1 MASFCPSCGLKASL
15 GDIFCSSCGRKFDQ
29 KSAEISERPSNL
41 ESKVAVNCPSCFTPQ
56 FEGAAT
62 CTACGFKMQD
72 DEANLR
78 ADGHGGSLEQSSA
91 EQPEKKKKGFPVF
104 RFLLISLVIVFFL
117 WTLTRQEATPPPTQV
132 TDAPFENNDDLGGA
146 TLGEANA
153 LSRAQTY
160 LGTMAFS
167 KTGLEKQLEFE
178 GYSAEEAQYATSRVG
193 ANWNEQAALKA
204 AEYLRSMSFSKEGL
218 IDQLL
223 FEGFTRSQA
232 EYGAQAV
239 GY

>member
-15 GDIFCSSCGRKFDQ
+15 GDMFCSSCGRKFDQ
-29 KSAEISERPSNL
+29 KSAEIGERPGSL
-41 ESKVAVNCPSCFTPQ
+41 ESKVAVSCPSCFTPQ

-62 CTACGFKMQD
+62 CTACGYKMQA
-72 DEANLR
+72 DEEVLAAEMNGSSLR
-78 ADGHGGSLEQSSA
+78 QSAA
-91 EQPEKKKKGFPVF
+91 EQPEKRKKGFPVF
-104 RFLLISLVIVFFL
+104 RFLLISFLIVFFL
-117 WTLTRQEATPPPTQV
+117 WTLTREETTPPPTQV
-132 TDAPFENNDDLGGA
+132 TDAPLENNDDLGGA

-160 LGTMAFS
+160 LATMAFS
-167 KTGLEKQLEFE
+167 KTGLEKQLQFE
-178 GYSAEEAQYATSRVG
+178 GYSAEEAQYATGRVG
-193 ANWNEQAALKA
+193 ANWSEQAALKA

-232 EYGAQAV
+232 EYGAQSV